1 MKKLGKALG
10 AVAIAG
16 AIAAGGSAFTA
27 SNTLPAGSVTQG
39 YGSQTITGVTAQT
52 VTYVLDAAKENILGV
67 DLTLTGDTTSK
78 TIQIAF
84 SGAAPATCSDN
95 GTFDTD
101 HTDYSCT
108 GLSQAV
114 ASATKFAL
122 VAED

>member
-10 AVAIAG
+10 AIAIAG
-16 AIAAGGSAFTA
+16 AVVAGGSAFTA

-39 YGSQTITGVTAQT
+39 YGSQTITGVTAT
-52 VTYVLDAAKENILGV
+52 SVTYVLDAPKENITAV
-67 DLTLTGDTTSK
+67 DLTLAGDTTGK

-84 SGAAPATCSDN
+84 SGAAPATCSDS

-108 GLSQAV
+108 IAEAV
-114 ASATKFAL
+114 TAATKFAL
-122 VAED
+122 IAED

>member
-10 AVAIAG
+10 AVAVAG

-27 SNTLPAGSVTQG
+27 SNALPSGSVTQG

-52 VTYVLDAAKENILGV
+52 VDYVLDAAKENITGV
-67 DLTLTGDTTSK
+67 DITLAGDTTGQ

-84 SGAAPATCSDN
+84 SGAAPATCSDS

-101 HTDYSCT
+101 HTDYACVISE
-108 GLSQAV
+108 AV
-114 ASATKFAL
+114 SAATKFAI
-122 VAED
+122 VAEDN